1 MYQTLATA
9 PRKVRVAGTRPDG
22 ARSRAAQM
30 RRCVVNECRI
40 DVDLPQSRALL
51 RDLSAESLRA
61 YTQVTAHARVKNYD
75 AQALYRYTRKREKT

>member
-1 MYQTLATA
+1 MYQTLATR

-61 YTQVTAHARVKNYD
+61 YTAHARVKNYD
-75 AQALYRYTRKREKT
+75 AQALYNFTDTRKREKT